1 MDDSHLRRRGNS
13 MLRLTI
19 LAAGFGLF
27 GIASIG
33 LAAAGLR
40 PVQQSVTELAYT
52 APAVDEELAPAIEES
67 EPAEVEPGEARPV
80 PRLARES
87 PAEES
92 PSPAAA
98 PEPVVADPPRFER
111 FGTAIDFVRSP
122 SIAYERAAR
131 EQKLVMM
138 LHLAGQFEDPGF
150 T

>member
-1 MDDSHLRRRGNS
+1 M
-13 MLRLTI
+13 
-19 LAAGFGLF
+19 
-27 GIASIG
+27 
-33 LAAAGLR
+33 
-40 PVQQSVTELAYT
+40 TELAYT

-67 EPAEVEPGEARPV
+67 EPAGVEPGEARPV
-80 PRLARES
+80 PRLSRAA
-87 PAEES
+87 PAEEES

-98 PEPVVADPPRFER
+98 PEPVVADPPRCER

-131 EQKLVMM
+131 EQKLVLM